1 MLPRG
6 ESRARIVDWRLVRL
20 ALTERRRLAAIVG
33 IGLLVSGTYVLQGVL
48 IARVL
53 ARIFEGAGFS
63 DVTTLIVLASVTAV
77 GRAGLLWAQEGIS
90 AAASLRI
97 QAKVRQRLYEKLF
110 ALGPGWAGGE
120 RSGEIQR
127 VLVDSVAQ
135 LDMYFRLFLGQVIVS
150 AITAVAVTAVVL
162 LIDPVVGAAVAVFAL
177 VVTLAP
183 HAEFRAVG
191 RRVAFWTDNYDP
203 LAAEYV
209 DNLQGMA
216 TLKAFGASKR
226 QGAELRTRAAGLRDA
241 AVAVESTSGYFWG
254 LMMLG
259 AGAGEA
265 LSLGIGALRFA
276 DGAMTTG
283 QLLLVLLLVH
293 QCFRPAREIHDA
305 LHRAVWGMY
314 AAGRV
319 FLVLDARPEVAD
331 PDTPLRSDSKRGPP
345 AIEFENVTFRY
356 PRAHRPAVEGLSFA
370 VPAGRR
376 VALVGR
382 SGAGKTTALALLMRF
397 FDPHGGTI
405 RIDGVDIRQMSLEE
419 LRRMIA
425 VVPQETFLFH
435 GTVRENLLLGRP
447 GATDAELEAAARS
460 ARAHEFIAQL
470 PQGYDTVIGERGLK
484 LSGGERQRIAIARA
498 VLKDTPILVLDEA
511 TSSVDVAS
519 EAAIQRALDDLS
531 RNRTTLVI
539 AHRLSTVQAADEIL
553 VIDAGRLVERGR
565 HADLLERGDVYSRL
579 VAAQEAAS

>member
-1 MLPRG
+1 
-6 ESRARIVDWRLVRL
+6 
-20 ALTERRRLAAIVG
+20 
-33 IGLLVSGTYVLQGVL
+33 
-48 IARVL
+48 
-53 ARIFEGAGFS
+53 
-63 DVTTLIVLASVTAV
+63 
-77 GRAGLLWAQEGIS
+77 
-90 AAASLRI
+90 
-97 QAKVRQRLYEKLF
+97 
-110 ALGPGWAGGE
+110 
-120 RSGEIQR
+120 
-127 VLVDSVAQ
+127 
-135 LDMYFRLFLGQVIVS
+135 
-150 AITAVAVTAVVL
+150 
-162 LIDPVVGAAVAVFAL
+162 
-177 VVTLAP
+177 
-183 HAEFRAVG
+183 
-191 RRVAFWTDNYDP
+191 
-203 LAAEYV
+203 
-209 DNLQGMA
+209 
-216 TLKAFGASKR
+216 
-226 QGAELRTRAAGLRDA
+226 
-241 AVAVESTSGYFWG
+241 
-254 LMMLG
+254 
-259 AGAGEA
+259 
-265 LSLGIGALRFA
+265 
-276 DGAMTTG
+276 
-283 QLLLVLLLVH
+283 
-293 QCFRPAREIHDA
+293 
-305 LHRAVWGMY
+305 MY

-331 PDTPLRSDSKRGPP
+331 PDTPLRGGSKRGPP

-470 PQGYDTVIGERGLK
+470 PQGYDTVIA
-484 LSGGERQRIAIARA
+484 GGERQRIAIARA